1 MRQPPPT
8 TAITVTDTP
17 GPGPDRDGHGGG
29 GSSREIERSIL
40 QDLAWASSSRPA
52 PVPEASPAQSLFSA
66 SPLAAPAAPFSPFGP
81 IGARLG
87 ESPAASLGLGLGA
100 GLGVGLGSGQGLGT
114 GYGVPAAPSAAPASS
129 DPFSFTLPMWLEPRR
144 DDVLPAPL
152 ADWAVAQAG
161 GGLDAGG
168 AALDRSIDLQDIR
181 QLLLDDDDDDHD
193 HGGNVNASQGAAGV
207 FGGWG
212 ADDGDAAADGL
223 RVDGLNVRAAPYQ
236 PVSATVPVPT
246 PGSGQRGPPP
256 GFR

>member
-1 MRQPPPT
+1 M
-8 TAITVTDTP
+8 
-17 GPGPDRDGHGGG
+17 
-29 GSSREIERSIL
+29 
-40 QDLAWASSSRPA
+40 
-52 PVPEASPAQSLFSA
+52 
-66 SPLAAPAAPFSPFGP
+66 
-81 IGARLG
+81 
-87 ESPAASLGLGLGA
+87 
-100 GLGVGLGSGQGLGT
+100 
-114 GYGVPAAPSAAPASS
+114 PAAPSAAPASS

-181 QLLLDDDDDDHD
+181 QLLLDDDDDDH
-193 HGGNVNASQGAAGV
+193 GGNMNASQGAAGV

-223 RVDGLNVRAAPYQ
+223 NVRVDGLNVRAAPYQ